1 MIRNK
6 IKTKI
11 SLILSLKKKIVE
23 ANEILLT
30 FDSLFWIAWP
40 KVLSLKPQLY
50 FSSISNFLDRNF
62 TLSISFYKHNWR
74 LFQDIL
80 NEQQLYCRFHVPCLE
95 NRWVWIYHPTITLNK
110 SQQYLFEWDNK
121 VKMCLNVTSYCSLK
135 CLDSSL
141 FFPWYQIH
149 TKITC

>member
-1 MIRNK
+1 MICNK
-6 IKTKI
+6 IKTKV
-11 SLILSLKKKIVE
+11 SLRLSLKKKIVE

-74 LFQDIL
+74 LFQDVF
-80 NEQQLYCRFHVPCLE
+80 NRQRLYCRFHAPCLE
-95 NRWVWIYHPTITLNK
+95 NKQVWIYHPTITLNK

-121 VKMCLNVTSYCSLK
+121 VKFVFK
-135 CLDSSL
+135 CTLLLMFEIFGQL
-141 FFPWYQIH
+141 FSFP
-149 TKITC
+149 